1 MNRKQNAPSLFSKM
15 EEANRTAAQPLA
27 ARMRPRTL
35 AEFAGQKH
43 FLAPGK
49 LLHRLI
55 KADRLGSVL
64 FYGPPGTGKTTLAR
78 LLAAES
84 KRAFRQLNAVASGV
98 KEVREVLEEARTR
111 LETDGR
117 KTLLF
122 IDEIHRF
129 NKAQQDHLLPD
140 VEEGVVTLVGATTSN
155 PFFAVNS
162 ALVSR
167 SQIFEFKP
175 LTAEDIQQLLERALK
190 DADRG
195 LGKIPVEMHDDAMR
209 LLVER
214 AEGDARR
221 ALAAL
226 EIGVLSSE
234 ERPVR
239 FTRELA
245 EESFQRKAIDYD
257 PTGDGH
263 YDAASALIKSIRGSD
278 PDAGLYW
285 LARMLEA
292 GEDVRFLCRRL
303 IILASE
309 DIGNADPAALQI
321 AVAAMQA
328 CEFVGLPECELALG
342 QAVCYLACAPK
353 SNASALGIWAARK
366 EVREGELIPVPMHL
380 RDAHYGGA
388 KRLGRGDGY
397 QYAHDAPGGV
407 AAQDYLG
414 VERTFY
420 TPTDRGFEAEIS
432 RRLAE
437 IRQRLRPAA
446 E

>member
-1 MNRKQNAPSLFSKM
+1 MARRQEAPSLFAKA
-15 EEANRTAAQPLA
+15 EAANRATAQPLA
-27 ARMRPRTL
+27 ARMRPRML
-35 AEFAGQKH
+35 SEFAGQQH

-55 KADRLGSVL
+55 KADRLQSVL

-78 LLAAES
+78 LLAFES
-84 KRAFRQLNAVASGV
+84 KRAFRQLNAVTSGV
-98 KEVREVLEEARTR
+98 KEVREILEEARAN
-111 LETDGR
+111 LETDAR

-129 NKAQQDHLLPD
+129 NKSQQDLLLPD
-140 VEEGVVTLVGATTSN
+140 VEEGVVTLVGATTAN

-175 LTAEDIQQLLERALK
+175 LSAEDIRTLVVRGLA
-190 DADRG
+190 DVDRG
-195 LGKIPVEMHDDAMR
+195 LGKIPVHMHDDAMAMLIDR
-209 LLVER
+209 SD
-214 AEGDARR
+214 GDARR

-226 EIGVLSSE
+226 EIGVLSTD
-234 ERPVR
+234 ERPVE
-239 FTRELA
+239 FTRALA

-263 YDAASALIKSIRGSD
+263 YDTISALIKSLRGSD

-285 LARMLEA
+285 LAKMLEA

-309 DIGNADPAALQI
+309 DIGNADPAALPLAI
-321 AVAAMQA
+321 AAMQA

-353 SNASALGIWAARK
+353 SNASAMGIWEARR

-380 RDAHYGGA
+380 KDAHYGGA
-388 KRLGRGDGY
+388 KRLGRGEGY
-397 QYAHDAPGGV
+397 EYAHDAPEGV
-407 AAQDYLG
+407 ASQDYLG

-420 TPTDRGFEAEIS
+420 QPTDRGFEAEIGK
-432 RRLAE
+432 RLAA
-437 IRQRLRPAA
+437 IRARLKQK
-446 E
+446 